1 VNEDARTKIRIYDTA
16 TGKLIALPAFPEGDI
31 TSVNISRSEKLM
43 TFYFNGSRSPSNL
56 YVYDF
61 ATKKVRKL
69 TESLNPEI
77 DPADLVESK
86 VIRTVVDG
94 RIPSICTNPSG
105 ECYEEG
111 AMPRFDGRRQ

>member
-1 VNEDARTKIRIYDTA
+1 
-16 TGKLIALPAFPEGDI
+16 
-31 TSVNISRSEKLM
+31 M

-61 ATKKVRKL
+61 ATKQVRKL

-86 VIRTVVDG
+86 VIRYKSFDG
-94 RIPSICTNPSG
+94 MVIPSILYKPIRRAPRRKRRRCFLFTEVRRPDSNRLQRSDSVSG
-105 ECYEEG
+105 QSRLRG
-111 AMPRFDGRRQ
+111 SWRQQP